1 MAKIDWFSLA
11 ILTVAG
17 ILLTISSSGSGEEV
31 MIMGKSCE
39 GDVLGLVSQCEKYV
53 RKSGPKIKPS
63 WGCCA
68 VMKNAD
74 VPCVCSLV
82 NKEIEQVIDME
93 KVVYVAR
100 CCGKTIS
107 PGTKCGSKLI
117 IFIIIII
124 IYIGKRTY

>member
-1 MAKIDWFSLA
+1 MAKIGCFSLA
-11 ILTVAG
+11 VLVVAG
-17 ILLTISSSGSGEEV
+17 ILLMISSSGNGEQV
-31 MIMGKSCE
+31 IMGKGCE
-39 GDVLGLVSQCEKYV
+39 GDVLGLASQCEKYV

-68 VMKNAD
+68 VVKNAD

-100 CCGKTIS
+100 SCGKTVA
-107 PGTKCGSKLI
+107 PGTKCGS
-117 IFIIIII
+117 
-124 IYIGKRTY
+124 YSVPPPQA